1 MIETI
6 PLPATDD
13 LQDAPFWQA
22 TLRGE
27 LAIQRCRQC
36 GKLRFPPRPMCPAC
50 QSFDRTWKALS
61 GRGRIWSVVI
71 PHPPLLPSFAK
82 LVPYNVIVVELDED
96 PTIRMV
102 GNLVKSAQGG
112 INEIDPHTIRIGA
125 AVRVV
130 FHRAAE
136 DVMLPRWVLA

>member
-27 LAIQRCRQC
+27 LAIQSCNNC
-36 GKLRFPPRPMCPAC
+36 GKLRFPPRVMCPAC
-50 QSFDRTWKALS
+50 QSFENTWKPMS
-61 GRGRIWSVVI
+61 GKGKIWSFVI

-82 LVPYNVIVVELDED
+82 LVPYNVIIVELDED

-102 GNLVKSAQGG
+102 GNLVKSAEGE
-112 INEIDPHTIRIGA
+112 INEIDPHTIQIGA
-125 AVRVV
+125 PVRVL